1 MAACTGTDCDVD
13 LSAGLTLCHQHTTW
27 LETDLKAVPDVW
39 ADLRVT
45 AERRDAGADS
55 LGTSGPTGSKPPANL
70 DALDRRQTLRVILTG
85 WASQLPGLRPTK
97 DNDGFLPVRMSTWL
111 LHQVQEIRTMDWAG
125 DLQRE
130 LREAITNARKA
141 TDRSADRIS
150 LGQCGRPTEELEP
163 CEGQLTAIAG
173 ATNARCRS
181 CGAVANVHDQQ
192 AWLIS
197 EAWHV
202 AAPLPHIIRA
212 LRTMQIYISPKDAEN
227 WVARGKLIACVAED
241 GSKTYQLRQAHAVH
255 TVMAAKRAATKE
267 RAEARKQAALVLETI
282 AA

>member
-13 LSAGLTLCHQHTTW
+13 LTAGLTLCHQHTTW
-27 LETDLKAVPDVW
+27 LEDDLKAVPGVW
-39 ADLRVT
+39 AELRVT

-70 DALDRRQTLRVILTG
+70 DALDRGQTLRVILTG
-85 WASQLPGLRPTK
+85 WASHLPGLRPTK

-111 LHQVQEIRTMDWAG
+111 LRETQRIRTMDWAG

-130 LREAITNARKA
+130 LREAITDARKA
-141 TDRSADRIS
+141 TDRAADRIS
-150 LGQCGRPTEELEP
+150 LGQCSDECPGTM
-163 CEGQLTAIAG
+163 TAIAG
-173 ATNARCRS
+173 ASTARCRE
-181 CGAVANVHDQQ
+181 CGTTAAVNDRQ
-192 AWLIS
+192 AWLIT

-212 LRTMQIYISPKDAEN
+212 LRTLHIFIKPKDAKN
-227 WVARGKLIACVAED
+227 WVARGKLIACVDDD
-241 GSKTYQLRQAHAVH
+241 GAKTYQLRQAHAVH
-255 TVMAAKRAATKE
+255 TAMAAKRAAAKE
-267 RAEARKQAALVLETI
+267 RAEARNQAALDLESI